1 MAENSTERISLA
13 GRYLA
18 AMAFRDYRWV
28 WLAAF
33 SGSSAHWALIVARGV
48 LVHEMTGSSTL
59 VGLATFAAMA
69 PRFIVPPL
77 AGFLADRFNRRDV
90 VLAAFVLNLG
100 HNVVLSV
107 LALTGV
113 LEVWQLLAL
122 SLFNGAVRTFQL
134 TSTAALVPNVVPRE
148 HLLNAVSL
156 NAATMQGSRLIG
168 PGLMAPVLL
177 LLGTEAAFAA
187 STIFY
192 AAGLIGIARVDVR
205 STGGL
210 GQGAGLRQGI
220 VEAFVFVWH
229 DPKLRPIFILVSLH
243 CAFTMSFE
251 SILPALA
258 RQTLGSTGGGVSS
271 MMMAVGAGG
280 LISVVLIAGIRSHPM
295 RGRVLVASGV
305 LSGVSLVAMGLATD
319 VVTASVAAVA
329 VGASQAGFMALVGAM
344 VQSLSP
350 DAMRGRISGL
360 NQINIGGQMAVV
372 NLGNGIVADITGP
385 TAILLV
391 LGLGFVAVMIAS
403 LLVVSLRRIYAGSM
417 EPEAAPAAAG

>member
-1 MAENSTERISLA
+1 MADRNTKATSLA
-13 GRYLA
+13 GRYFAALA
-18 AMAFRDYRWV
+18 YRDYLWV

-48 LVHEMTGSSTL
+48 LVHDMTGSSAL
-59 VGLATFAAMA
+59 VGVATFAAMA
-69 PRFIVPPL
+69 PRFIIPPL

-90 VLAAFVLNLG
+90 VLAAFALNLV
-100 HNVVLSV
+100 HNIVLST

-113 LEVWQLLAL
+113 LEVWHLLVL
-122 SLFNGAVRTFQL
+122 SLFNGSVRTFQL

-148 HLLNAVSL
+148 LLLNAVSL
-156 NAATMQGSRLIG
+156 NAATQQGSRLIG
-168 PGLMAPVLL
+168 PGLMAPVLVL
-177 LLGTEAAFAA
+177 AGAEAAFAA
-187 STIFY
+187 STLFY
-192 AAGLIGIARVDVR
+192 VAGLLGIARVGVR

-210 GQGAGLRQGI
+210 GQGASLREGI
-220 VEAFVFVWH
+220 IEAFAFVWR
-229 DPKLRPIFILVSLH
+229 DPSLRPVFILVALH

-258 RQTLGSTGGGVSS
+258 RQTLGSAGGGVSS

-280 LISVVLIAGIRSHPM
+280 LIAAVLIGGVRGDRS
-295 RGRVLVASGV
+295 RGRLLLVTGA
-305 LSGVSLVAMGLATD
+305 LSGVSLVALGLSRD
-319 VVTASVAAVA
+319 VVSASLAAVA

-350 DAMRGRISGL
+350 DTMRGRISGL

-372 NLGNGIVADITGP
+372 NLTNGIVADITGP

-391 LGLGFVAVMIAS
+391 LGLGFLVVMAAS
-403 LLVVSLRRIYAGSM
+403 LLVVSLRGIYAGSM
-417 EPEAAPAAAG
+417 AANPAPLAAG